1 MPMSTRRRHRG
12 RLLAL
17 GVLGTAIVA
26 FALYRRR
33 QLARNR
39 AEFASRYS

>member
-1 MPMSTRRRHRG
+1 MPKRSHRRARLVVLG
-12 RLLAL
+12 LLA
-17 GVLGTAIVA
+17 GAVTAIAV
-26 FALYRRR
+26 YRRQ

>member
-1 MPMSTRRRHRG
+1 MPTRRPHRG
-12 RLLAL
+12 RLIAL

-26 FALYRRR
+26 IAVYRRR